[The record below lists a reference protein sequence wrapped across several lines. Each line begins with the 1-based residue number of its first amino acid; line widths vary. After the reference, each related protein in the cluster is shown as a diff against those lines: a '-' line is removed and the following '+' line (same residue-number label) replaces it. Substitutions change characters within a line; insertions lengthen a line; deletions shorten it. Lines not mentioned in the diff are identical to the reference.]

1 MPQNSDVVLQHTDES
16 SNVVDLTLWKD
27 SPSLPGGYQLSSLP
41 FLPPRQP
48 TDDANYQQVDPSASM
63 TYDLTSFHRGF
74 GQGEDREF
82 GKSAQYGYSDGVLA
96 MFNGEITLGYS
107 QEESDFLIRNG
118 RFEDAT
124 ETDQWTATNVTVAT
138 STVKPHSGDQA
149 LQITVGAD
157 GGTLT
162 QSFVAKSSAALNGQN
177 VHVLAY
183 ATRVSGSG
191 TCTLSVTNGTS
202 TSATSSNPDYA
213 LIEVTGQ
220 AASGGT
226 TITLTFSDEDSVWYI
241 DDICVIPAGG
251 VSFPV
256 PPTNFEGYMY
266 VICGQMLLYWN
277 ESRDTFDC
285 GYFFDRAV
293 NTLEI
298 FDGKM
303 LVGSTVVDGSG
314 NYKYW
319 YITVGGNPAS
329 TTISVTAVTS
339 STASVAQAQFFVRA
353 RNASGD
359 YAIAKVRSNKVA
371 FIADPSTASP
381 VWGEEID
388 VGKADRA
395 ITNAFAAN
403 DTLII
408 GKEDGMFVYDRGTNQ
423 FKDVSP
429 EAGLFSGGNNFK
441 QAIARAG
448 RIYATSGDRAFW
460 SIPFLVADNQWEDIS
475 YLLRAT
481 SFIGFGGRVTA
492 LAQDVNN
499 IFVAV
504 SDDLKPFTQLFPYT
518 MPFTFNT
525 QGISQKIYLVA
536 VRTQKDSPGSP
547 SEQVAHTITSLDMG
561 ECQQIGRYKD
571 TSGTSD
577 RSSTFAFGTFSNDDT
592 TYSDTSEP
600 RITRLVM
607 PVENEHPSL
616 VGSKQIRTKGQF
628 YTSFMDFNFPDQ
640 EKVLSKVAFLTNN
653 VDSDSTVTLSY
664 KVDDSTY
671 DDDSGWNQIG
681 ILTSSGS
688 QVITPSLTTPVSF
701 KRIRFKVELATANR
715 TDPGPRVLN
724 MIVHSIFNP
733 VDFLTWDIHAKVLD
747 ARLTARR
754 LRQSPDTQVLSA
766 VLGNID
772 TLRQQPF
779 ILYTDLDGQQYRAR
793 ITSRT
798 LVPIDRGRR
807 FISSAAMER
816 SYLLSLTLNE
826 VKTS

>member
-1 MPQNSDVVLQHTDES
+1 MPQNADVVLQHTDGS
-16 SNVVDLTLWKD
+16 SNTVDLTLWKD
-27 SPSLPGGYQLSSLP
+27 SPSLAGGYQLSSLP

-48 TDDANYQQVDPSASM
+48 TDDANYQQVDPKAAM

-82 GKSAQYGYSDGVLA
+82 GKSARYGYSDGVLA

-107 QEESDFLIRNG
+107 QEEADFLIRNG
-118 RFEDAT
+118 RFESP

-138 STVKPHSGDQA
+138 STTKPHSGDQA
-149 LQITVGAD
+149 LQVTVGSD

-162 QSFVAKSSAALNGQN
+162 QSFVTKSAEALNGQN
-177 VHVLAY
+177 IHVLAY

-202 TSATSSNPDYA
+202 TDATSSTPDYA

-220 AASGGT
+220 AVSGGT
-226 TITLTFSDEDSVWYI
+226 TITLTFSTASDVWYI
-241 DDICVIPAGG
+241 DDICIIPAGG

-256 PPTNFEGYMY
+256 PPVNFEGYMY
-266 VICGQMLLYWN
+266 AICGQMLLYWN
-277 ESRDTFDC
+277 ESRGTFDC
-285 GYFFDRAV
+285 GHFFDRVV
-293 NTLEI
+293 NTIEI

-303 LVGSTVVDGSG
+303 LVGSTVKDGSN

-319 YITVGGNPAS
+319 YITVGGDPAS
-329 TTISVTAVTS
+329 TTISETAVTS
-339 STASVAQAQFFVRA
+339 STASVAQAQFFVKA

-371 FIADPSTASP
+371 FISDPATGSP
-381 VWGEEID
+381 VWGAEID
-388 VGKADRA
+388 VGKDDRD

-408 GKEDGMFVYDRGTNQ
+408 GKEDGMFVYDRNVNQ
-423 FKDVSP
+423 FRDVSP
-429 EAGLFSGGNNFK
+429 EAGLFTGGNNFK
-441 QAIARAG
+441 RAIARAG

-504 SDDLKPFTQLFPYT
+504 SDDLKPFTQLFPYQ

-525 QGISQKIYLVA
+525 QGITQKIYLVA

-547 SEQVAHTITSLDMG
+547 SEQVAHTITSLDMK
-561 ECQQIGRYKD
+561 ECLQIGRYKD
-571 TSGTSD
+571 TSGTAD

-592 TYSDTSEP
+592 SHSDTDEP

-640 EKVLSKVAFLTNN
+640 QKVLSKVAFLTNN
-653 VDSDSTVTLSY
+653 VDSDSTVALSY
-664 KVDDSTY
+664 KVDNDTY
-671 DDDSGWNQIG
+671 DDDSGWTLIDT
-681 ILTSSGS
+681 LTSSGS
-688 QVITPSLTTPVSF
+688 QVITPSLSSPISF

-724 MIVHSIFNP
+724 MIVHSVFNP
-733 VDFLTWDIHAKVLD
+733 VDFLTWNIEAKVLD

-754 LRQSPDTQVLSA
+754 LRQSPDSQVLST

-779 ILYTDLDGQQYRAR
+779 ILYTDLDGTQYRAR
-793 ITSRT
+793 ITDRT
-798 LVPIDRGRR
+798 LVPIDRSRQ

>member
-1 MPQNSDVVLQHTDES
+1 
-16 SNVVDLTLWKD
+16 
-27 SPSLPGGYQLSSLP
+27 
-41 FLPPRQP
+41 
-48 TDDANYQQVDPSASM
+48 
-63 TYDLTSFHRGF
+63 
-74 GQGEDREF
+74 
-82 GKSAQYGYSDGVLA
+82 

-107 QEESDFLIRNG
+107 QEEADFLIRNG
-118 RFEDAT
+118 RFEDA

-138 STVKPHSGDQA
+138 STTKPHSGDQA
-149 LQITVGAD
+149 LQVTVGSN

-162 QSFVAKSSAALNGQN
+162 QSFVAKSAAALNGQN

-183 ATRVSGSG
+183 AARVSGSG
-191 TCTLSVTNGTS
+191 TCTLSVTGTG
-202 TSATSSNPDYA
+202 TTEATSSSPDYA
-213 LIEVTGQ
+213 LIEVTGV
-220 AASGGT
+220 AATAAT
-226 TITLTFSDEDSVWYI
+226 TITLTFSTADDVWYI
-241 DDICVIPAGG
+241 DDICVIPAGA

-256 PPTNFEGYMY
+256 PPVNFEGYMY
-266 VICGQMLLYWN
+266 AICGQMLLYWN
-277 ESRDTFDC
+277 ESRGTFDC
-285 GYFFDRAV
+285 GYFFDRVV
-293 NTLEI
+293 NTIEI

-303 LVGSTVVDGSG
+303 LVGSTVKDGSN

-319 YITVGGNPAS
+319 YITVGGDPAS

-339 STASVAQAQFFVRA
+339 STDSVAQAQFFVKA

-371 FIADPSTASP
+371 FISDPATGSP
-381 VWGEEID
+381 VWGAEID
-388 VGKADRA
+388 VGKDDRD

-408 GKEDGMFVYDRGTNQ
+408 GKEDGMFVYDRNVNQ
-423 FKDVSP
+423 FRDVSP
-429 EAGLFSGGNNFK
+429 EAGLFTGGNNFK
-441 QAIARAG
+441 RAIARAG

-504 SDDLKPFTQLFPYT
+504 SDDLKPFTQLFPYQ

-525 QGISQKIYLVA
+525 QGITQKIYLVA

-547 SEQVAHTITSLDMG
+547 SEQVAHTITSLDMK
-561 ECQQIGRYKD
+561 ECLQIARYKD
-571 TSGTSD
+571 TSGTAD

-592 TYSDTSEP
+592 SHSDTDEP

-653 VDSDSTVTLSY
+653 VDSDSTVQLFY
-664 KVDDSTY
+664 KVDNDTY
-671 DDDSGWNQIG
+671 DDDSGWTSIG
-681 ILTSSGS
+681 TLTSSGS
-688 QVITPSLTTPVSF
+688 QVLTPSLSSPISF
-701 KRIRFKVELATANR
+701 KRIRFKLELATANR

-724 MIVHSIFNP
+724 MIVHSVFNP
-733 VDFLTWDIHAKVLD
+733 VDFLTWNIEAKVLD
-747 ARLTARR
+747 ARLTGSQVATVAG
-754 LRQSPDTQVLSA
+754 QSGSKYSSWEH
-766 VLGNID
+766 
-772 TLRQQPF
+772 RH
-779 ILYTDLDGQQYRAR
+779 
-793 ITSRT
+793 ITSTTVYPIHRFRRYT
-798 LVPIDRGRR
+798 VP
-807 FISSAAMER
+807 SADYR
-816 SYLLSLTLNE
+816 
-826 VKTS
+826 

>member
-16 SNVVDLTLWKD
+16 SNIVDLTLWKD

-48 TDDANYQQVDPSASM
+48 TDDANYQQVDPKAAM

-82 GKSAQYGYSDGVLA
+82 GKSARYGYSDGVLA

-107 QEESDFLIRNG
+107 QEEADFLIRNG
-118 RFEDAT
+118 RFEDA
-124 ETDQWTATNVTVAT
+124 ETDQWTATNVTVAN
-138 STVKPHSGDQA
+138 STTKPHSGDQA
-149 LQITVGAD
+149 LQVTVDAD

-162 QSFVAKSSAALNGQN
+162 QSFVAKSAAALNGEN
-177 VHVLAY
+177 VHVIAY
-183 ATRVSGSG
+183 AARVSGSG
-191 TCTLSVTNGTS
+191 TCTLSVTGGS
-202 TSATSSNPDYA
+202 TTENTDSTPDYE
-213 LIEVTGQ
+213 LIEVTGV
-220 AASGGT
+220 AATAAT
-226 TITLTFSDEDSVWYI
+226 TITLTFSDEDYVWYI
-241 DDICVIPAGG
+241 DDICVIPAGA

-256 PPTNFEGYMY
+256 PPVNFEGYFY
-266 VICGQMLLYWN
+266 AICGQMLLYWN
-277 ESRDTFDC
+277 ESRGTFDC
-285 GYFFDRAV
+285 GKFFDRVV
-293 NTLEI
+293 NTLEV

-303 LVGSTVVDGSG
+303 LVGSTVADGSS

-319 YITVGGNPAS
+319 YFTVGGNPAS
-329 TTISVTAVTS
+329 TTISETAVTS
-339 STASVAQAQFFVRA
+339 ATASVAQAQFFVKA

-359 YAIAKVRSNKVA
+359 YAIAKIRSNKVA
-371 FIADPSTASP
+371 FIADPATSSP
-381 VWGEEID
+381 VWGSEID
-388 VGKADRA
+388 VGKADRD
-395 ITNAFAAN
+395 ITNAFSAN
-403 DTLII
+403 DTLIV
-408 GKEDGMFVYDRGTNQ
+408 GKEDGMFVYDRNVNQ
-423 FKDVSP
+423 FRDVSP
-429 EAGLFSGGNNFK
+429 EAGLFTGGNNFK
-441 QAIARAG
+441 RAIARAG

-504 SDDLKPFTQLFPYT
+504 ADDLKPFTQLFPYAF
-518 MPFTFNT
+518 PFTFNT
-525 QGISQKIYLVA
+525 KGITQKIYLVA
-536 VRTQKDSPGSP
+536 VRTQKDSPNSP
-547 SEQVAHTITSLDMG
+547 SEQVAHTITSLDMK
-561 ECQQIGRYKD
+561 ECLQIGRYKD
-571 TSGTSD
+571 TSGTAD
-577 RSSTFAFGTFSNDDT
+577 RSSTFAFGTFSNDET
-592 TYSDTSEP
+592 SHSDTDEP

-616 VGSKQIRTKGQF
+616 VGSKQIRIKGQF

-640 EKVLSKVAFLTNN
+640 QKVLSKVAFLTNN
-653 VDSDSTVTLSY
+653 VDSDSTVELSY
-664 KVDDSTY
+664 KVDDDTY
-671 DDDSGWNQIG
+671 DDDSGWTSIG
-681 ILTSSGS
+681 TLTSSGS

-701 KRIRFKVELATANR
+701 KRIRFKVELATEKR

-724 MIVHSIFNP
+724 IIVHAVFNP
-733 VDFLTWDIHAKVLD
+733 VDFLTWNIQAKVLD

-754 LRQSPDTQVLSA
+754 LRQSQDSQVLST
-766 VLGNID
+766 VLGNIN

-779 ILYTDLDGQQYRAR
+779 ILYTDLDGTQYRAR
-793 ITSRT
+793 ITDRT
-798 LVPIDRGRR
+798 LVPIDRGRQV
-807 FISSAAMER
+807 ISSAAMER

>member
-1 MPQNSDVVLQHTDES
+1 MPQNADVVLQHTDGS
-16 SNVVDLTLWKD
+16 SNTVDLTLWKD
-27 SPSLPGGYQLSSLP
+27 SPSLAGGYQLSSLP

-48 TDDANYQQVDPSASM
+48 TDDANYQQVDPKAAM

-82 GKSAQYGYSDGVLA
+82 GKSARYGYSDGVLA

-107 QEESDFLIRNG
+107 QEEADFLIRNG
-118 RFEDAT
+118 RFESP

-138 STVKPHSGDQA
+138 STTKPHSGDQA
-149 LQITVGAD
+149 LQVTVGSD

-162 QSFVAKSSAALNGQN
+162 QSFVAKSAAALNGQN

-191 TCTLSVTNGTS
+191 TCTLSVTGTG
-202 TSATSSNPDYA
+202 TTEATSSSPDYA
-213 LIEVTGQ
+213 LIEVTGV
-220 AASGGT
+220 AATAAT
-226 TITLTFSDEDSVWYI
+226 TITLTFSTADDVWYI
-241 DDICVIPAGG
+241 DDICVIPAGA

-256 PPTNFEGYMY
+256 PPVNFEGYMY
-266 VICGQMLLYWN
+266 AICGQMLLYWN
-277 ESRDTFDC
+277 ESRGTFDC
-285 GYFFDRAV
+285 GYFFDRVV
-293 NTLEI
+293 NTIEI

-303 LVGSTVVDGSG
+303 LVGSTVKDGSN

-319 YITVGGNPAS
+319 YITVGGDPAS

-339 STASVAQAQFFVRA
+339 STASVAQAQFFVKA

-371 FIADPSTASP
+371 FISDPATGSP
-381 VWGEEID
+381 VWGAEID
-388 VGKADRA
+388 VGKDDRD

-408 GKEDGMFVYDRGTNQ
+408 GKEDGMFVYDRNVNQ
-423 FKDVSP
+423 FRDVSP
-429 EAGLFSGGNNFK
+429 EAGLFTGGNNFK
-441 QAIARAG
+441 RAIARAG

-504 SDDLKPFTQLFPYT
+504 SDDLKPFTQLFPYQ

-525 QGISQKIYLVA
+525 QGITQKIYLVA

-547 SEQVAHTITSLDMG
+547 SEQVAHTITSLDMK
-561 ECQQIGRYKD
+561 ECLQIARYKD
-571 TSGTSD
+571 TSGTAD

-592 TYSDTSEP
+592 SHSDTDEP

-653 VDSDSTVTLSY
+653 VDSDSTVQLFY
-664 KVDDSTY
+664 KVDNDTY
-671 DDDSGWNQIG
+671 DDDSGWTSIG
-681 ILTSSGS
+681 TLTSSGS
-688 QVITPSLTTPVSF
+688 QVLTPLLSSPISF
-701 KRIRFKVELATANR
+701 KRIRFKLELATANR

-724 MIVHSIFNP
+724 MIVHSVFNP
-733 VDFLTWDIHAKVLD
+733 VDFLTWNIEAKVLD

-754 LRQSPDTQVLSA
+754 LRQSPDSQVLST

-779 ILYTDLDGQQYRAR
+779 ILYTDLDGTQYRAR
-793 ITSRT
+793 ITDRT
-798 LVPIDRGRR
+798 LVPIDRSRQ

>member
-1 MPQNSDVVLQHTDES
+1 MPQNADVVLQHTDGS
-16 SNVVDLTLWKD
+16 SNTVDLTLWKD
-27 SPSLPGGYQLSSLP
+27 SPSLAGGYQLSSLP

-48 TDDANYQQVDPSASM
+48 TDDANYQQVDPKAAM

-82 GKSAQYGYSDGVLA
+82 GKSARYGYSDGVLA

-107 QEESDFLIRNG
+107 QEEADFLIRNG
-118 RFEDAT
+118 RFESP

-138 STVKPHSGDQA
+138 STTKPHSGDQA
-149 LQITVGAD
+149 LQVTVGSN

-162 QSFVAKSSAALNGQN
+162 QSFVAKSAAALNGQN

-191 TCTLSVTNGTS
+191 TCTLSVTGTG
-202 TSATSSNPDYA
+202 TTEATSSSPDYA
-213 LIEVTGQ
+213 LIEVTGV

-226 TITLTFSDEDSVWYI
+226 TITLTFSTASDVWYI
-241 DDICVIPAGG
+241 DDICVIPAGA

-256 PPTNFEGYMY
+256 PPVNFEGYMY
-266 VICGQMLLYWN
+266 AICGQMLLYWN
-277 ESRDTFDC
+277 ESRGTFDC
-285 GYFFDRAV
+285 GYFFDRVV
-293 NTLEI
+293 NTIEI

-303 LVGSTVVDGSG
+303 FVGSTVKDGSN

-319 YITVGGNPAS
+319 YITVGGDPAS
-329 TTISVTAVTS
+329 TTISETAVTS
-339 STASVAQAQFFVRA
+339 STASVAQAQFFVKA

-371 FIADPSTASP
+371 FISDPATGSP
-381 VWGEEID
+381 VWGAEID
-388 VGKADRA
+388 VGKDDRD

-408 GKEDGMFVYDRGTNQ
+408 GKEDGMFVYDRNVNQ
-423 FKDVSP
+423 FRDVSP
-429 EAGLFSGGNNFK
+429 EAGLFTGGNNFK
-441 QAIARAG
+441 RAIARAG

-504 SDDLKPFTQLFPYT
+504 SDDLKPFTQLFPYQ

-525 QGISQKIYLVA
+525 QGITQKIYLVA

-547 SEQVAHTITSLDMG
+547 SEQVAHTITSLDMK
-561 ECQQIGRYKD
+561 ECLQIGRYKD
-571 TSGTSD
+571 TSGTAD

-592 TYSDTSEP
+592 SHSDTDEP

-640 EKVLSKVAFLTNN
+640 QKVLSKVAFLTNN
-653 VDSDSTVTLSY
+653 VDSDSTVALSY
-664 KVDDSTY
+664 KVDNDTF
-671 DDDSGWNQIG
+671 DDDSGWTLIDT
-681 ILTSSGS
+681 LTSSGS
-688 QVITPSLTTPVSF
+688 QVITPSLSSPISF

-724 MIVHSIFNP
+724 MIVHSVFNP
-733 VDFLTWDIHAKVLD
+733 VDFLTWNIEAKVLD

-754 LRQSPDTQVLSA
+754 LRQSPDSQVLST

-779 ILYTDLDGQQYRAR
+779 ILYTDLDGTQYRAR
-793 ITSRT
+793 ITDRT
-798 LVPIDRGRR
+798 LVPIDRSRQ